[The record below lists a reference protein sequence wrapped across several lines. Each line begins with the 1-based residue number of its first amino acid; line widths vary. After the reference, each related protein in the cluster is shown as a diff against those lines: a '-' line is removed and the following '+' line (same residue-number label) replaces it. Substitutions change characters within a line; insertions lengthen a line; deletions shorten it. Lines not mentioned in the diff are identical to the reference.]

1 MASILIADDA
11 SFMRSSLK
19 FIVESAGHEVVGLAK
34 NGEEAAE
41 LFEKH
46 RPDIVTLDILMDGG
60 DGLSALKKI
69 MESDLGARV
78 IMISAMGH
86 KERQEEAK
94 TLGAAGFIRKPFK
107 AEDILAEIER
117 IGSHNI

>member
-19 FIVESAGHEVVGLAK
+19 FIVENAGHEVVGLAK

-41 LFEKH
+41 MFEKH
-46 RPDIVTLDILMDGG
+46 KPDIVTLDILMDGG
-60 DGLSALKKI
+60 DGFSALKKI
-69 MESDLGARV
+69 LKSDPGARV

-86 KERQEEAK
+86 EEKQKNARD
-94 TLGAAGFIRKPFK
+94 LGAAGFIRKPFK

-117 IGSHNI
+117 IGSHSV